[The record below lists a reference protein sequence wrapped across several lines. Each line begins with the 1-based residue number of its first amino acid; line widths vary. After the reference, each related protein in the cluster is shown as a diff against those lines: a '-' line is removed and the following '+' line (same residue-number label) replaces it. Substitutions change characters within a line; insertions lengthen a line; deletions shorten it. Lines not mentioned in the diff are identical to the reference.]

1 MQNSL
6 INRRNGRRISVLVV
20 DDSALMRQM
29 LRTVLDSDP
38 DIEVVGAA
46 PDPLCA
52 RQMIKDLD
60 PDVVTLDVEMPK
72 MDGLAFLEKL
82 MTLRPMPAIMVSS
95 MTHRGAE
102 ITMRALELGA
112 VDFVTKPKAPADKG
126 LAILKDE
133 LVPKVKLAAG
143 ARVVV
148 AHRGQRPS
156 PKPRASPKQAGRNII
171 AVGASTGGV
180 AALRSLLS
188 GLPATCP
195 PVLITQHM
203 PPAYTGPFA
212 ARLDQNSALTVTE
225 AVDGQR
231 IQSGHAYVAPGGRH
245 LRLVR
250 DRQGLR
256 CHLTDDPLVSG
267 HRPSV
272 DVLFQSVAESVG
284 AYAVGV
290 ILTGMGR
297 DGAEGLLEMRQA
309 GATTFGQSEAS
320 CVVYGMP
327 RAALEVGA
335 VEVEMPLDD
344 MAKAILQA
352 TDLALEKLPIP

>member
-6 INRRNGRRISVLVV
+6 INRHSGQSIRVLVV

-29 LRTVLDSDP
+29 LRSVLDSDP

-133 LVPKVKLAAG
+133 LIPKIKLAAG

-148 AHRGQRPS
+148 PNRGQGS
-156 PKPRASPKQAGRNII
+156 SSKPRTFSKQTERNVI
-171 AVGASTGGV
+171 AIGASTGGV

-195 PVLITQHM
+195 AMLITQHM

-212 ARLDQNSALTVTE
+212 ARLNQSSALTVVE
-225 AVDGQR
+225 ADDGQR
-231 IQSGHAYVAPGGRH
+231 IEPGHAYVAPGGRH

-250 DRQGLR
+250 DRQGFR
-256 CHLTDDPLVSG
+256 CNLTDDPLVSG

-272 DVLFQSVAESVG
+272 DVLFRSVAENVG
-284 AYAVGV
+284 AHALGV
-290 ILTGMGR
+290 LLTGMGR
-297 DGAEGLLEMRQA
+297 DGAEGLLEMRRA
-309 GATTFGQSEAS
+309 GAMTLGQSEAS

-327 RAALEVGA
+327 RAALEIGA
-335 VEVEMPLDD
+335 VEAEMPLDN

-352 TDLALEKLPIP
+352 TDLVLEKLPIP

>member
-6 INRRNGRRISVLVV
+6 INRQSGRSIKVLVV

-29 LRTVLDSDP
+29 LRSALDSDP
-38 DIEVVGAA
+38 GIEVVGAA

-102 ITMRALELGA
+102 TTMRALELGA
-112 VDFVTKPKAPADKG
+112 VDFVTKPKGSAHEG
-126 LAILKDE
+126 LAILKAE
-133 LVPKVKLAAG
+133 LIPKVKSAAG

-148 AHRGQRPS
+148 PYHDKGPS
-156 PKPRASPKQAGRNII
+156 SKPRALSKQAERNII
-171 AVGASTGGV
+171 AIGASTGGV
-180 AALRSLLS
+180 PALRSLLS
-188 GLPATCP
+188 ALPATYP
-195 PVLITQHM
+195 AVLITQHM

-212 ARLDQNSALTVTE
+212 ARLNQSSALTVVE
-225 AVDGQR
+225 AADGQR
-231 IQSGHAYVAPGGRH
+231 IQPDHAYVAPGDRH

-250 DRQGLR
+250 DRQGFR
-256 CHLTDDPLVSG
+256 CDLSDGPLVSG

-272 DVLFQSVAESVG
+272 DVLFRSVAEGVG
-284 AYAVGV
+284 AQALGV
-290 ILTGMGR
+290 LLTGMGR

-309 GATTFGQSEAS
+309 GAMTLGQSEAS

-327 RAALEVGA
+327 RAAMEIGA
-335 VEVEMPLDD
+335 VAAEMPLDD
-344 MAKAILQA
+344 ITKAILQA
-352 TDLALEKLPIP
+352 TDLALERLPVP